1 MTLAF
6 GFTRGDQRFWA
17 ALEEGDAIA
26 LSHMKERTDSATG
39 RLQKCFEW
47 SHRAIFDDAA
57 YVIIVMCSTK
67 IMLEQHTTA
76 CPLMCSTKIM
86 LEQHTAACPLTHRVR
101 ALLQRCVGNWQP
113 R

>member
-6 GFTRGDQRFWA
+6 GFTRGDQRFW

-47 SHRAIFDDAA
+47 SHCAIFDDAA

-67 IMLEQHTTA
+67 IMLEQHT
-76 CPLMCSTKIM
+76 
-86 LEQHTAACPLTHRVR
+86 AACPLIHRVR
-101 ALLQRCVGNWQP
+101 ALLQRCVGYWQP